1 MIPDT
6 KNETPQRV
14 GALAPLFGVLT
25 RAGTFPI
32 YDEETTGLVISMT
45 REDIKAIFRLPMYE
59 RVVVQ
64 PAALVEDWTVRASDY
79 DRLAAAARELRAAC
93 KHKLTPGHYA
103 QMQAECDALDAL
115 LSPNAKAQPD
125 AQNL

>member
-1 MIPDT
+1 MATDS

-32 YDEETTGLVISMT
+32 RDEETTGLVISMT
-45 REDIKAIFRLPMYE
+45 PEDIAAIHHLPMYQ

-79 DRLAAAARELRAAC
+79 DRLANAARELRAAC
-93 KHKLTPGHYA
+93 KRDLPPGSYA
-103 QMQAECDALDAL
+103 LLDEECEAIDAI
-115 LSPNAKAQPD
+115 LSPNA
-125 AQNL
+125 